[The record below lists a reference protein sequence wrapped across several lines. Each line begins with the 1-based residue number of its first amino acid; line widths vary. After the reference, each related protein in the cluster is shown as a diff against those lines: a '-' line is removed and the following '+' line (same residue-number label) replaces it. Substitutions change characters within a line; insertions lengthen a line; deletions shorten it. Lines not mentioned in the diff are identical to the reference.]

1 MASNLKLTKTSVEK
15 IPLADKGKQVEYYD
29 SELSAFGIRVSSTSK
44 SYFVR
49 KWINGKL
56 SRVTLGRHGVIG
68 ADVARKMAADATTEI
83 RKGVDV
89 NHEKLKAKVRGISL
103 GDAFDKFLKIRT
115 DIKPKT
121 ISMYSD
127 HVNRLLASW
136 KKKPMA
142 EITCD
147 MVSKRHSEISKTYG
161 KATSNSA
168 MRTFRAVY
176 NFTRAITENA
186 IPENPVQRLSQTKQW
201 NKIERRRTFIKPHL
215 LKTWYE
221 AVIELPN
228 PIVSYQLLLLVF
240 TGLRK
245 NEALKLKW
253 ADVDMQDKSFTI
265 TNTKNGL
272 PHTLPMSKFI
282 INLFASALKYKIN
295 EYVFPGAKK
304 DSHLKD
310 PRRNFELI
318 TSQTLLALNNVKTDK
333 ELMAK
338 KNENADNIVSGIEFT
353 QHDLRRT
360 FITVAE
366 SLDISY
372 AALKRL
378 LNHSDGNDVTG
389 GYLQITTDR
398 LREPMERISTKLME
412 LMGIPIATP
421 EGTPAVE

>member
-1 MASNLKLTKTSVEK
+1 MAHNIKLTKTAVEK
-15 IPLADKGKQVEYYD
+15 IPLAEKGKQVEYYD
-29 SELSAFGIRVSSTSK
+29 SELPAFGIRVSATSK

-68 ADVARKMAADATTEI
+68 ADAARKMAADATTDL
-83 RKGVDV
+83 RKGIDI
-89 NHEKLKAKVRGISL
+89 NLEKLKAKTRSITFAK
-103 GDAFDKFLKIRT
+103 AFEQFLETRKGL
-115 DIKPKT
+115 KPKT
-121 ISMYSD
+121 VDMYSD
-127 HVNRLLASW
+127 HVNRLLISW
-136 KKKPMA
+136 KKKPIA

-147 MVSKRHSEISKTYG
+147 MVARRHSDISG
-161 KATSNSA
+161 ANGNATANSA
-168 MRTFRAVY
+168 MRTFRAIY
-176 NFTRAITENA
+176 NFARSVTGNV
-186 IPENPVQRLSQTKQW
+186 IPENPAHRLSQTKQW

-215 LKTWYE
+215 LNPWYD
-221 AVIELPN
+221 AVIELKN
-228 PIVSYQLLLLVF
+228 PVVSCHLLLLVY

-245 NEALKLKW
+245 NEALTMKW

-265 TNTKNGL
+265 ANTKNGM
-272 PHTLPMSKFI
+272 PHTLPMSGFI
-282 INLFASALKYKIN
+282 YELFVQLQKTKMN
-295 EYVFPGAKK
+295 EYVFPGAQA

-310 PRRNFELI
+310 PRRNFVHI
-318 TSQTLLALNNVKTDK
+318 TSHTLLALNDVKTVK
-333 ELMAK
+333 ELEAK
-338 KNENADNIVSGIEFT
+338 ALVNAGNIVPGIEFT

-398 LREPMERISTKLME
+398 LREPMERISKRLLE
-412 LMGIPIATP
+412 LMTSNPVDEVTQ
-421 EGTPAVE
+421 